1 MLKCSR
7 CGDYYIPG
15 YLDCRCRT
23 TSHQSSQYDLEQ
35 SVLPSNNAFAVTVPI
50 DDAKPTPVAVPSPN
64 SSTNSPL
71 SAGQSEPRQNPQ
83 QGMEVTC

>member
-23 TSHQSSQYDLEQ
+23 SLDQSDQFGQLQ
-35 SVLPSNNAFAVTVPI
+35 SVQPSNDAFATERP
-50 DDAKPTPVAVPSPN
+50 AGETKLTPVSIPLSD
-64 SSTNSPL
+64 SSTTHSL
-71 SAGQSEPRQNPQ
+71 SAGRSG
-83 QGMEVTC
+83 QGPHQGREATC

>member
-23 TSHQSSQYDLEQ
+23 MSHSSSQFDLVPSAQ
-35 SVLPSNNAFAVTVPI
+35 PSNDAFAMARPAGEAKSAPVTIQSPGNS
-50 DDAKPTPVAVPSPN
+50 TP
-64 SSTNSPL
+64 STL
-71 SAGQSEPRQNPQ
+71 SAGRSGLQ
-83 QGMEVTC
+83 QGPQ

>member
-23 TSHQSSQYDLEQ
+23 TSGQSNQFGQ
-35 SVLPSNNAFAVTVPI
+35 VQPVQPSSDAFATEWS
-50 DDAKPTPVAVPSPN
+50 AGETKPTPVAIPSSD
-64 SSTNSPL
+64 SSTTSRL
-71 SAGQSEPRQNPQ
+71 SAGQSGQSPQ
-83 QGMEVTC
+83 

>member
-23 TSHQSSQYDLEQ
+23 TSDQSSQFGQVQL
-35 SVLPSNNAFAVTVPI
+35 VPPSNNAFVIARPAGETR
-50 DDAKPTPVAVPSPN
+50 PTPVAIPS
-64 SSTNSPL
+64 SD
-71 SAGQSEPRQNPQ
+71 SATTS
-83 QGMEVTC
+83 